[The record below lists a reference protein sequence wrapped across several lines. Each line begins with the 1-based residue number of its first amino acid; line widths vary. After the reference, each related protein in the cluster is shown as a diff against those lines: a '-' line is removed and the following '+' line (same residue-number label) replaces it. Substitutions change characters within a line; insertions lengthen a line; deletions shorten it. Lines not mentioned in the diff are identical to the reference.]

1 MSPATFNQRVEE
13 LTSQIKQLEDQQQTL
28 GEQRTAL
35 DLPELKMGFL
45 EEILSNL
52 KGVVDAVPNPQKKH
66 RLHLLVKKVLIK
78 DQHTFEA
85 WYRLPQIPGVRILG
99 QLVAPRGQCA
109 NQTKPL
115 RIDQSPYA
123 VFRLSVSSFPLE
135 RRKTAIVALVMVPL
149 SDQMSDR
156 GPAER

>member
-52 KGVVDAVPNPQKKH
+52 KGVVHAVPIPQKKH
-66 RLHLLVKKVLIK
+66 LLHLLVKKVLIC
-78 DQHTFEA
+78 DRRTFEV
-85 WYRLPQIPGVRILG
+85 WYRLPQFPGVRTLSNM
-99 QLVAPRGQCA
+99 VAPASQYA
-109 NQTKPL
+109 K
-115 RIDQSPYA
+115 QS
-123 VFRLSVSSFPLE
+123 RL
-135 RRKTAIVALVMVPL
+135 TPL
-149 SDQMSDR
+149 SPTGNAIFCVSTSFRDMK
-156 GPAER
+156 GPLQNVRIRLAG

>member
-52 KGVVDAVPNPQKKH
+52 KAWSTPYQYHKKS
-66 RLHLLVKKVLIK
+66 
-78 DQHTFEA
+78 TFST
-85 WYRLPQIPGVRILG
+85 Y
-99 QLVAPRGQCA
+99 
-109 NQTKPL
+109 
-115 RIDQSPYA
+115 S
-123 VFRLSVSSFPLE
+123 
-135 RRKTAIVALVMVPL
+135 
-149 SDQMSDR
+149 
-156 GPAER
+156 